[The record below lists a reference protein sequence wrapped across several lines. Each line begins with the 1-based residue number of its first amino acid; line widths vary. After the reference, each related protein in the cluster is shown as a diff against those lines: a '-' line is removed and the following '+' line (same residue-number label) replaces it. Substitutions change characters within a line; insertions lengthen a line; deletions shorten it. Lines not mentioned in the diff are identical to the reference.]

1 MSRIDHTFVDLDITV
16 CGVSRTVEARVEYIH
31 SPAFAATVERG
42 SGVHTQL
49 AERENTEITSITID
63 CAGVVVANAKP
74 SRHNIMHLLT
84 DEQIEAITEAILEE

>member
-42 SGVHTQL
+42 SGVHTQA
-49 AERENTEITSITID
+49 AEQEGAEIVGVYVEGTSTVTLD
-63 CAGVVVANAKP
+63 GKP
-74 SRHNIMHLLT
+74 AHHSIMHLLT
-84 DEQIEAITEAILEE
+84 DEQLSAISTHILEE